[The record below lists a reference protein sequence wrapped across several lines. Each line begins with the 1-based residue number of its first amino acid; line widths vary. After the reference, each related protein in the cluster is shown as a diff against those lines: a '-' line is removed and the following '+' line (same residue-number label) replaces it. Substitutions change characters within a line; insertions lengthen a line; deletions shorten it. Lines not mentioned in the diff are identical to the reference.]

1 MDNQE
6 ILTYQLSYHLLY
18 FWDKFLEHIERLN
31 QIEYSIQEKF
41 YLILD
46 ILLEFSFP
54 NPRELSNQRQ
64 LDFPYFLAEE
74 LKDLL
79 YDNLQ
84 LVIIYS
90 FKIYFL

>member
-1 MDNQE
+1 M
-6 ILTYQLSYHLLY
+6 
-18 FWDKFLEHIERLN
+18 DKFLEHIERLN

-46 ILLEFSFP
+46 RLLEISFP
-54 NPRELSNQRQ
+54 NLRELSNQRQ
-64 LDFPYFLAEE
+64 LDFLYFLTEE
-74 LKDLL
+74 LKDPS